1 MIELQNVSKTYDYKK
16 SVGFL
21 KKEHV
26 KVKAVEDISFK
37 VDEGEKIGLIGLNGA
52 GKSTT
57 IKMMTGILERDS
69 GSISINGHDPS
80 KRERDLLNNIGVS
93 MGQKSTLF
101 FDISPLDSFRY
112 YKEVYRVSD
121 SDFEDRMEK
130 FSKILKLEEIL
141 HTPVRKLS
149 LGQKRRCEIVAS
161 LIHMPKVLFLD
172 EPTLGLDVVTQGNI
186 MDFLDEI
193 NREFKIT
200 ILLTTHEIKNI
211 ERFCKR
217 IIILEKG
224 KIIYDGDPDK
234 FADRNNF
241 RKVRIPVD
249 MMNEFSFEP
258 DKIIFDKAEY
268 VINLNQLEKMDLSRF
283 KFSEYT
289 IEELSLEDVI
299 CMKYGN

>member
-1 MIELQNVSKTYDYKK
+1 
-16 SVGFL
+16 
-21 KKEHV
+21 
-26 KVKAVEDISFK
+26 
-37 VDEGEKIGLIGLNGA
+37 
-52 GKSTT
+52 
-57 IKMMTGILERDS
+57 
-69 GSISINGHDPS
+69 
-80 KRERDLLNNIGVS
+80 
-93 MGQKSTLF
+93 
-101 FDISPLDSFRY
+101 
-112 YKEVYRVSD
+112 
-121 SDFEDRMEK
+121 
-130 FSKILKLEEIL
+130 
-141 HTPVRKLS
+141 
-149 LGQKRRCEIVAS
+149 
-161 LIHMPKVLFLD
+161 MPKVLFLD

-224 KIIYDGDPDK
+224 EIIYDGDPDK

-268 VINLNQLEKMDLSRF
+268 VIDLNQLEKMDLSRF